1 MVRQTWLFIQ
11 TNSSGIL
18 LDELMASN
26 FSVKILVM
34 EDEGSNSRLGQR
46 DISKP

>member
-1 MVRQTWLFIQ
+1 MVGQTWLFIQ

-26 FSVKILVM
+26 ISVKISMM
-34 EDEGSNSRLGQR
+34 EDDAIDIRL
-46 DISKP
+46 